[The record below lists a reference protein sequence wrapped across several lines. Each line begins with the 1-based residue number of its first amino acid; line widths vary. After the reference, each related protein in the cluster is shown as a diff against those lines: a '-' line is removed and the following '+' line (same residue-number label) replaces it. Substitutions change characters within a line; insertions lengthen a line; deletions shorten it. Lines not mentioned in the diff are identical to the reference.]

1 MLFPGSRFSY
11 IHLWRTSSSTWT
23 LNVGSALKTAHT
35 SFSMGIAGTE
45 VAKEVSA
52 TIFMDDN
59 FASNLHGGAVQVVD
73 ARPSSLAYVLM
84 YFAVAI

>member
-1 MLFPGSRFSY
+1 
-11 IHLWRTSSSTWT
+11 
-23 LNVGSALKTAHT
+23 
-35 SFSMGIAGTE
+35 MGIAGTE